1 MALAPHATTEPDRR
15 PHDRRH
21 RSAFGVCRPAQGLD
35 RFHGHAGRH
44 AGGLLSFP
52 KQPEGDRVLP
62 LASPPPAR
70 GRGPFSDTGCPG
82 AQGAAV
88 PLWREMMGR
97 WLEP

>member
-1 MALAPHATTEPDRR
+1 MAFAPHATTEPDRR

-21 RSAFGVCRPAQGLD
+21 RSACRPARGLD
-35 RFHGHAGRH
+35 RFHGHAGRP

-70 GRGPFSDTGCPG
+70 GRGPFSG
-82 AQGAAV
+82 ADAATA

-97 WLEP
+97 WLES

>member
-1 MALAPHATTEPDRR
+1 MAFALHATTEPDRR

-21 RSAFGVCRPAQGLD
+21 RGACRPVQGPG
-35 RFHGHAGRH
+35 RFHGHAGHHAGHH
-44 AGGLLSFP
+44 AGGILSFP

-70 GRGPFSDTGCPG
+70 GRGPFSDGEGT
-82 AQGAAV
+82 AA

-97 WLEP
+97 WLA